1 MAATEKKLML
11 AFRTIFGEFE
21 LDFTRKTACFIRG
34 GSLFSLITCRVFIIS
49 T

>member
-1 MAATEKKLML
+1 MAATERKLML

-21 LDFTRKTACFIRG
+21 LDFARKIACFIRG
-34 GSLFSLITCRVFIIS
+34 GSLFSLIIPRVFIVS